1 VTSFLPS
8 AIGKRIA
15 EPVEFGGR
23 PMIKVAMEL
32 TPPAMLSPMDPLQD
46 QFVIDER
53 RWIDANDLFKRKV
66 TPLGPAR
73 LVFQHVPDGPGGML
87 GKEAANDFLG
97 LPEKGTVESARLHY
111 EDNNG
116 RTRTA
121 VFFPANETWSMP
133 DGSTVQGRTATL
145 TDSDL
150 AATYNLSG
158 ALNDEGIF
166 DRLRSTRFDV
176 KPSGGEAPPR
186 PITLGS
192 FLLAIVENTK
202 DEQMPL
208 AEFSVKKGDGPEIVH
223 WSVPI
228 PGAALPPMSFKATD
242 RPGLYE
248 PAETLV
254 RVSYYKPLEF
264 DAGMQGLKGSI
275 EILGVGDDQL
285 YYRSINAEG
294 VQNQGELDLGEKVDA
309 FGGENRAMQTAFSVD
324 DFHDSAVP
332 RFTYVYREMPVN
344 QAGQGTPAARVKLT
358 HRGASEERWVLLS
371 TTPTLAPNS
380 RAIETFNLRGQTYNV
395 SYDVDRGELPF
406 TLRLVDFRRRFDPG
420 TRQPSHYE
428 SDVLL
433 YDEEQG
439 IEGEKVTISM
449 NEPLSHRGYTFY
461 QSSFNP
467 PSNSSGEF
475 VSVFQVRYDPTWQI
489 IYIGCLLVVI
499 GTFLQFYMRA
509 GLFTDGG
516 RLEREREAR
525 KRGESPDLGAPPA
538 DQDVL

>member
-1 VTSFLPS
+1 
-8 AIGKRIA
+8 
-15 EPVEFGGR
+15 
-23 PMIKVAMEL
+23 
-32 TPPAMLSPMDPLQD
+32 
-46 QFVIDER
+46 
-53 RWIDANDLFKRKV
+53 
-66 TPLGPAR
+66 
-73 LVFQHVPDGPGGML
+73 
-87 GKEAANDFLG
+87 
-97 LPEKGTVESARLHY
+97 
-111 EDNNG
+111 
-116 RTRTA
+116 
-121 VFFPANETWSMP
+121 
-133 DGSTVQGRTATL
+133 
-145 TDSDL
+145 
-150 AATYNLSG
+150 
-158 ALNDEGIF
+158 
-166 DRLRSTRFDV
+166 
-176 KPSGGEAPPR
+176 
-186 PITLGS
+186 
-192 FLLAIVENTK
+192 
-202 DEQMPL
+202 
-208 AEFSVKKGDGPEIVH
+208 
-223 WSVPI
+223 
-228 PGAALPPMSFKATD
+228 
-242 RPGLYE
+242 
-248 PAETLV
+248 
-254 RVSYYKPLEF
+254 
-264 DAGMQGLKGSI
+264 
-275 EILGVGDDQL
+275 
-285 YYRSINAEG
+285 
-294 VQNQGELDLGEKVDA
+294 
-309 FGGENRAMQTAFSVD
+309 
-324 DFHDSAVP
+324 
-332 RFTYVYREMPVN
+332 MPVN